1 MCRLFH
7 LHQLITRTSRSYS
20 YCAFPFQMT
29 LRWERLY
36 LQTIGRNL
44 SSVGRS
50 DFGSV
55 SRRDRWYWSSG
66 GSGVLGALRIMPL
79 FIGRCSKIISSC
91 ILDWQVCRLA
101 DHDPYSL
108 AAVLT
113 FQIVDSDLLDDVG
126 AGPAQYIS
134 VDYGSDQPSLH
145 VQEHLQFRRL
155 HEFPARLRARRSSR

>member
-1 MCRLFH
+1 MCRLFD

-36 LQTIGRNL
+36 LQTIARNL

-66 GSGVLGALRIMPL
+66 ASGVLGALRIMPL

-91 ILDWQVCRLA
+91 ILDWQVYRLA
-101 DHDPYSL
+101 DNDPFPCRSVSL
-108 AAVLT
+108 FRLSTLTCLTMSALVLLNLFHSIMFPT
-113 FQIVDSDLLDDVG
+113 IHHHIL
-126 AGPAQYIS
+126 
-134 VDYGSDQPSLH
+134 
-145 VQEHLQFRRL
+145 EHLQLRRR
-155 HEFPARLRARRSSR
+155 HGFPARLWARRASR